1 MKSFLYVVSEINKG
15 NTILVIKVRI
25 ILSFFDIFYFCRIIL
40 RVGFLVEIF
49 VRSSSKPRRP
59 DSEII

>member
-25 ILSFFDIFYFCRIIL
+25 ILSFFNIFYFCRVIF

-59 DSEII
+59 DPKII